1 MSGNA
6 SKKLQELKDKMEQQD
21 QELETAFEAGPPHQ
35 HEISMKGVGTFRIE
49 EPESV
54 RLLARKQRAQRE
66 EAGDRYQTCKLV
78 GVVLTAAGLA
88 IFLLWLLFS
97 NSQTQKISAPPA
109 GFQRPP
115 MNASE
120 LQQVRPGNVCPEPE
134 WLPDDCLGS
143 MRQKSK
149 KTFDGCQ
156 LFFEETGYSLA
167 LLKACGI
174 LTVDTP

>member
-6 SKKLQELKDKMEQQD
+6 FKKLQELKDEMEHQD
-21 QELETAFEAGPPHQ
+21 QELENAFEAGPSQQ
-35 HEISMKGVGTFRIE
+35 HEISMKGVGTFRVE

-54 RLLARKQRAQRE
+54 RLIARKQRAQRE

-78 GVVLTAAGLA
+78 GVVVCAAGLA

-97 NSQTQKISAPPA
+97 GGEPQKVLSPPA
-109 GFQRPP
+109 GFQKPP
-115 MNASE
+115 INASE
-120 LQQVRPGNVCPEPE
+120 LQKMRPQNACPEPE
-134 WLPDDCLGS
+134 WLPDACLGS

-149 KTFDGCQ
+149 KVFDECQ

-174 LTVDTP
+174 LTDAP